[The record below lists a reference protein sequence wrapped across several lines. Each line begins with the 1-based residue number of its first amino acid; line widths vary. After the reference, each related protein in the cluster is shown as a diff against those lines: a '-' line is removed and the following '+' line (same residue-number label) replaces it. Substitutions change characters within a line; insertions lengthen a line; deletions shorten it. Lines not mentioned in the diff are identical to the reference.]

1 MLSSILE
8 LMDRYRRLRIGQ
20 LLLKVCGFV
29 SGLVFA
35 LIATLRDLFPAS
47 ESRMQDDHR
56 SIQDSDFIGDYNS
69 RTQQFDSGT
78 DPAGWYED
86 EP

>member
-1 MLSSILE
+1 
-8 LMDRYRRLRIGQ
+8 MDKYRSLRIGQ
-20 LLLKVCGFV
+20 LLLKGGGVAV
-29 SGLVFA
+29 ALVVA
-35 LIATLRDLFPAS
+35 LIAILRDLFSAVDL
-47 ESRMQDDHR
+47 RTQDDHR
-56 SIQDSDFIGDYNS
+56 SIQDSDIIGDYNS